1 MTKAQ
6 QQDKLDAIEY
16 LRKHIK
22 PGDRVYTTLTHVS
35 RSGMSRS
42 IKVCI
47 VVGDEIVDISGW
59 VGRAL
64 DEPRDHKRG
73 GVKVGGCGMD
83 MGFHV
88 VYCLGRALFPDGF
101 RCCGERCQSHDHNNP
116 PHPKRDGRTMHKGD
130 SVYAL
135 RQEWI

>member
-6 QQDKLDAIEY
+6 QQDKAEAIEY

-22 PGDRVYTTLTHVS
+22 PGDSVYTTVTHVS

-42 IKVCI
+42 IKVC
-47 VVGDEIVDISGW
+47 VVMGNEIVDVSGL
-59 VGRAL
+59 VGRAI
-64 DEPRDHKRG
+64 DEPRDHKNG

-88 VYCLGRALFPDGF
+88 VYRLGHVLFPDGF
-101 RCCGERCQSHDHNNP
+101 KCCGERCQSSDHCNKP
-116 PHPKRDGRTMHKGD
+116 TCKRDGRTMHKGD
-130 SVYAL
+130 SGYAL